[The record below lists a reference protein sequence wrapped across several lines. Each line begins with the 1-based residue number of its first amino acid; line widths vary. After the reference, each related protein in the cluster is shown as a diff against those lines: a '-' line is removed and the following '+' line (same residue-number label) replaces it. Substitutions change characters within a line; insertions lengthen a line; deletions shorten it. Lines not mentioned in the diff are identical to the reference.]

1 MTKLRNLFK
10 QAPFPSA
17 HVYLGVAKQ
26 DQSARLAIKS
36 FYMPKVLIL
45 LIFALFM
52 TTGCNMRE
60 EIDLII
66 DPSTKNTLTDKEEI
80 QDYYDKLYME
90 TTRRVRAESTGISD
104 IKALDPLPKD
114 PQGNVNWTAAVVQG
128 LINPKPSLDPNVVDD
143 PPLKLNIFIE
153 AKVPLMANVIF
164 PHSIHTYWLSCKNCH
179 PKIFLPEAGANPIS
193 MDEIFKGEWCGRCH
207 GKVAFNFWP
216 RENCLRCHMV
226 LKGQSMQQ
234 ERWR

>member
-1 MTKLRNLFK
+1 MPKANTLFK
-10 QAPFPSA
+10 RPAVTFAGNAHGAPAGIDASR
-17 HVYLGVAKQ
+17 AK
-26 DQSARLAIKS
+26 RLPLLFKAIA
-36 FYMPKVLIL
+36 L
-45 LIFALFM
+45 LAL
-52 TTGCNMRE
+52 TLLTATGCSLRE

-66 DPSTKNTLTDKEEI
+66 NPQDMSKPSSQEEL
-80 QDYYDKLYME
+80 QDYYDNLYKE
-90 TTRRVRAESTGISD
+90 TTKRVRAEYTGISD
-104 IKALDPLPKD
+104 IKALDVLPKD
-114 PQGNVNWTAAVVQG
+114 PQGRVNWTAAVVQG
-128 LINPKPSLDPNVVDD
+128 LINPKPSLDPNVEDE

-193 MDEIFKGEWCGRCH
+193 MDAIFKGEWCGRCH

-226 LKGQSMQQ
+226 LKGQSGQK
-234 ERWR
+234 ENWR